1 VVGALRRGRT
11 LPLESWERRHAWMVR
26 AVWAHAVFLLA
37 WSSIA
42 YPAWHVIM
50 LVFPIGVAAFVAG
63 PPVLTRRARAAAVC
77 FGLLLSS
84 ATIVHLMNGAVEGH
98 FHFFVIV
105 TLLALY
111 EDWFTYLLALA
122 FVLLHHGV
130 MGVSVPGTVFNH
142 PSAIEHP
149 WRWAGVHAL
158 FVAALSVVNVV
169 SWRLNE
175 NARARTVESEE
186 RFRSAFEAAPTGMAL
201 VERDGTIQRVNAAF
215 ASVVGVPGTELARRP
230 LRDLVD
236 ADDLAGEHF
245 PAAGAASEARLG
257 RRDGREGWGLWHHS
271 ALHDGAGTHVGW
283 ISHCIDISER
293 KRAEASSPGRRT
305 TTRALTGLANRE
317 RFLGELN
324 GAIER
329 RRSRPDGLR
338 VAVLFVDVDDFKV
351 VNDSLGH
358 DAGDRLLAAVADRLR
373 SAVRPGDVIARFGGD
388 EFTVLL
394 PGVAD
399 GREARAVAERLAAA
413 LAEPLLVDGER
424 RYVSASVGLTLGNPD
439 EVRGAT
445 ALLRDADAAMYRA
458 KERGKARCE
467 VFDGSMRDEALER
480 LELETALRVA
490 LERNE
495 LQLVYSRSSAS
506 PTSASSPPRR
516 SGAGTTPSTA

>member
-186 RFRSAFEAAPTGMAL
+186 RLRSAFEAAPTGMAL

-257 RRDGREGWGLWHHS
+257 RRDGREGWASGTTRRCTTAPARTS
-271 ALHDGAGTHVGW
+271 AGSAIASTSPSASAPRLALLAGAP
-283 ISHCIDISER
+283 R
-293 KRAEASSPGRRT
+293 RARSPGSRT
-305 TTRALTGLANRE
+305 A
-317 RFLGELN
+317 
-324 GAIER
+324 
-329 RRSRPDGLR
+329 
-338 VAVLFVDVDDFKV
+338 
-351 VNDSLGH
+351 
-358 DAGDRLLAAVADRLR
+358 
-373 SAVRPGDVIARFGGD
+373 SA
-388 EFTVLL
+388 
-394 PGVAD
+394 
-399 GREARAVAERLAAA
+399 
-413 LAEPLLVDGER
+413 
-424 RYVSASVGLTLGNPD
+424 
-439 EVRGAT
+439 
-445 ALLRDADAAMYRA
+445 
-458 KERGKARCE
+458 
-467 VFDGSMRDEALER
+467 
-480 LELETALRVA
+480 
-490 LERNE
+490 
-495 LQLVYSRSSAS
+495 SSAS
-506 PTSASSPPRR
+506 
-516 SGAGTTPSTA
+516 

>member
-1 VVGALRRGRT
+1 
-11 LPLESWERRHAWMVR
+11 
-26 AVWAHAVFLLA
+26 
-37 WSSIA
+37 
-42 YPAWHVIM
+42 M

-257 RRDGREGWGLWHHS
+257 RRDGREGWASGTTRRCTTAPARTS
-271 ALHDGAGTHVGW
+271 AGSAIASTSPSASAPRLALLAGAP
-283 ISHCIDISER
+283 R
-293 KRAEASSPGRRT
+293 RARSPGSRT
-305 TTRALTGLANRE
+305 A
-317 RFLGELN
+317 
-324 GAIER
+324 
-329 RRSRPDGLR
+329 
-338 VAVLFVDVDDFKV
+338 
-351 VNDSLGH
+351 
-358 DAGDRLLAAVADRLR
+358 
-373 SAVRPGDVIARFGGD
+373 SA
-388 EFTVLL
+388 
-394 PGVAD
+394 
-399 GREARAVAERLAAA
+399 
-413 LAEPLLVDGER
+413 
-424 RYVSASVGLTLGNPD
+424 
-439 EVRGAT
+439 
-445 ALLRDADAAMYRA
+445 
-458 KERGKARCE
+458 
-467 VFDGSMRDEALER
+467 
-480 LELETALRVA
+480 
-490 LERNE
+490 
-495 LQLVYSRSSAS
+495 SSAS
-506 PTSASSPPRR
+506 
-516 SGAGTTPSTA
+516 

>member
-1 VVGALRRGRT
+1 
-11 LPLESWERRHAWMVR
+11 
-26 AVWAHAVFLLA
+26 
-37 WSSIA
+37 
-42 YPAWHVIM
+42 
-50 LVFPIGVAAFVAG
+50 
-63 PPVLTRRARAAAVC
+63 
-77 FGLLLSS
+77 
-84 ATIVHLMNGAVEGH
+84 
-98 FHFFVIV
+98 
-105 TLLALY
+105 
-111 EDWFTYLLALA
+111 
-122 FVLLHHGV
+122 
-130 MGVSVPGTVFNH
+130 
-142 PSAIEHP
+142 
-149 WRWAGVHAL
+149 
-158 FVAALSVVNVV
+158 
-169 SWRLNE
+169 
-175 NARARTVESEE
+175 
-186 RFRSAFEAAPTGMAL
+186 
-201 VERDGTIQRVNAAF
+201 
-215 ASVVGVPGTELARRP
+215 
-230 LRDLVD
+230 
-236 ADDLAGEHF
+236 
-245 PAAGAASEARLG
+245 
-257 RRDGREGWGLWHHS
+257 
-271 ALHDGAGTHVGW
+271 
-283 ISHCIDISER
+283 
-293 KRAEASSPGRRT
+293 
-305 TTRALTGLANRE
+305 
-317 RFLGELN
+317 
-324 GAIER
+324 
-329 RRSRPDGLR
+329 
-338 VAVLFVDVDDFKV
+338 VLFVDVDDFKV

-439 EVRGAT
+439 EVRDAT